1 MDRPYQW
8 HQWMLHGREED
19 SPSPHSL
26 FWRQCV
32 MVSRDPEKNLNTRK
46 KTSQFRSLAHC
57 GSCRGFGT
65 REHNHLIQ
73 GNKGCLYIIGNFATQ
88 NLREQREKKWHFQG
102 NKGTFYSPREIF
114 ITAFLDIMHTT
125 TGTWCEISYINMLR
139 QSLCFRSSNL
149 CFSIHWC
156 TIP

>member
-8 HQWMLHGREED
+8 HQWMLRGREED

-46 KTSQFRSLAHC
+46 KTSQFRSLAHW

-73 GNKGCLYIIGNFATQ
+73 GNKGYFGKIT
-88 NLREQREKKWHFQG
+88 WG
-102 NKGTFYSPREIF
+102 NKGYLYYYREFCPQKIK
-114 ITAFLDIMHTT
+114 
-125 TGTWCEISYINMLR
+125 GTKEEKVKFSREHATLPG
-139 QSLCFRSSNL
+139 RSSSPL
-149 CFSIHWC
+149 F
-156 TIP
+156 